1 MTKISSK
8 NTKFPLI
15 FPHKIYKNPSQFI
28 QKWPHGLLSKY
39 TKKSPNITKK
49 TSKMPQG
56 DNFGNIIILKED
68 LFVFFGGSYV
78 YVLEGKPVGRFLY
91 YLARFFVFFEEK
103 KSGRNFEI
111 FNF

>member
-28 QKWPHGLLSKY
+28 QKWTHGLLLKY

-56 DNFGNIIILKED
+56 DFFLQFWEYYYIKRGPFCIFWGL
-68 LFVFFGGSYV
+68 VCVCFGGKTRGAV
-78 YVLEGKPVGRFLY
+78 FVLFG
-91 YLARFFVFFEEK
+91 
-103 KSGRNFEI
+103 EI
-111 FNF
+111 FCIF